1 MKTVRNDYNL
11 SERVRRYLVKYI
23 QDRDLKPGD
32 RVPSEIQVSSE
43 LGISRGVVRQAY
55 HSLRTAGILEIA
67 MGRSPRVGELS
78 HTAFTPVLAHA
89 LSTEQVSVEEVLEL
103 RLAVEVHAAAL
114 AAIHRDSGHIEA
126 LKKTVE
132 GMRRTVEDLDRF
144 ARIDVRFHQL
154 IGKAT
159 GNTLFEIFSRTLHG
173 SLESSIRTG
182 LRSRSTLTQI
192 EKIVD
197 THQAIVNAIE
207 AQDPSR
213 ARDFMALHFA
223 EAKNALQLSKAAR
236 HNLAGP
242 EKESERRNRI
252 NQSAGSAFDARR
264 GNGKQ
269 KRLPS

>member
-1 MKTVRNDYNL
+1 MRPTARNEHNL
-11 SERVRRYLVKYI
+11 SERVTQYLVKHI
-23 QDRDLKPGD
+23 HDNDLKPGD
-32 RVPSEIQVSSE
+32 RVPSEIQVSGQ

-78 HTAFTPVLAHA
+78 HAAFTPVLVHA
-89 LSTEQVSVEEVLEL
+89 LSTEQVSVEDVLEL
-103 RLAVEVHAAAL
+103 RFAVEVHAAEL
-114 AAIHRDSGHIEA
+114 AAIHRESGHIEA
-126 LKKTVE
+126 LNKAVE
-132 GMRRTVEDLDRF
+132 GMRKTVNDHDRF

-182 LRSRSTLTQI
+182 LRSRSTVAQI

-207 AQDPSR
+207 AQQPSQ
-213 ARDFMALHFA
+213 ARNLMALHFQ
-223 EAKNALQLSKAAR
+223 EAKDALQLASNAAD
-236 HNLAGP
+236 
-242 EKESERRNRI
+242 RNR
-252 NQSAGSAFDARR
+252 
-264 GNGKQ
+264 
-269 KRLPS
+269 